1 MYVYNTPVHMRLPLW
16 ALAAL
21 VLVAVSAACSAAPAA
36 QQEPAGATRV
46 VVQPEGDVVVPAE
59 PERMLVLDEYSA
71 LELLAIG
78 VRPALV
84 FATLRS
90 PIARTVLD
98 QERIPVQ
105 DEPTFLAEPN
115 LEAVAAA
122 APDVIVIS
130 GASPLAR
137 MLDGLNAVA
146 PTVVVPYSRPWR
158 DVLAATAA
166 AFGREEAAAAV
177 VAHVDERVA
186 ELRERV
192 VARPLSVSVVLG
204 WDGGIFTPTR
214 ATPVAAL
221 LEEAGIGRPDVQRD
235 PPAQGDPTISGVS
248 PEDVAAHDAAVVAVL
263 AGGYYDAATVRTVP
277 TFAPLA
283 GHAVDVDGD
292 TWLGSHPFAIS
303 WILDDLT
310 GLADGTDQ
318 VGTVADAAGRWT
330 AFSAATAG

>member
-1 MYVYNTPVHMRLPLW
+1 MYVYNTSVRLPRQ

-21 VLVAVSAACSAAPAA
+21 VLVAVSTACSTAPAA
-36 QQEPAGATRV
+36 QLEPTGATRI
-46 VVQPEGDVVVPAE
+46 VVQPEGDVVIPAE
-59 PERMLVLDEYSA
+59 PERMLVLDEYAA

-115 LEAVAAA
+115 LETVAAA

-130 GASPLAR
+130 GAGSLSR
-137 MLDGLNAVA
+137 IFDELNAVA
-146 PTVVVPYSRPWR
+146 PTVVVPYNRPWR
-158 DVLAATAA
+158 DVLATTAA
-166 AFGREEAAAAV
+166 GFGREEAAAAV
-177 VAHVDERVA
+177 VAHVDARVA

-192 VARPLSVSVVLG
+192 AARPLSVSVLLA

-214 ATPVAAL
+214 ATPVVAL

-235 PPAQGDPTISGVS
+235 PPAHGDPALSAVS
-248 PEDVAAHDAAVVAVL
+248 PEGIAAHDAAVVAVFS
-263 AGGYYDAATVRTVP
+263 GGYYDAATVRSTP

-283 GHAVDVDGD
+283 DHAVDVDGD
-292 TWLGSHPFAIS
+292 TWFGSHPFAIS
-303 WILDDLT
+303 WIVDDLT
-310 GLADGTDQ
+310 ALADGTNR
-318 VGTVADAAGRWT
+318 VGTVTDAAGRWT

>member
-1 MYVYNTPVHMRLPLW
+1 MYVYNTPVRLPLQ

-21 VLVAVSAACSAAPAA
+21 VLVAVSSACSTAPAA
-36 QQEPAGATRV
+36 QLEPTGATRV
-46 VVQPEGDVVVPAE
+46 VVQPEGDVDIPAE
-59 PERMLVLDEYSA
+59 PERMLVLDEYAA

-78 VRPALV
+78 VRPARV

-105 DEPTFLAEPN
+105 DEPTFLAEPDF
-115 LEAVAAA
+115 EAVAAA

-130 GASPLAR
+130 GTGSLAAR
-137 MLDGLNAVA
+137 FDELSAVA

-158 DVLAATAA
+158 DVLASTAA
-166 AFGREEAAAAV
+166 AFGREAAAAAV
-177 VAHVDERVA
+177 VAHVDGPVA

-192 VARPLSVSVVLG
+192 VARPQSVSVLLG

-235 PPAQGDPTISGVS
+235 PPAQGGPTISAVS

-263 AGGYYDAATVRTVP
+263 SGGYYDAATVRTVP

-292 TWLGSHPFAIS
+292 TWLGSHPFAVS

-310 GLADGTDQ
+310 ALADGTNR